1 MTNEALWKKDQQEKC
16 KLLCGE
22 PALQGWRY
30 ANMCKLCYADHQK
43 AMINLCSINEGVL

>member
-1 MTNEALWKKDQQEKC
+1 MNKTEQLWKKDQQEKC
-16 KLLCGE
+16 KLCHK

-43 AMINLCSINEGVL
+43 AMKELWVL